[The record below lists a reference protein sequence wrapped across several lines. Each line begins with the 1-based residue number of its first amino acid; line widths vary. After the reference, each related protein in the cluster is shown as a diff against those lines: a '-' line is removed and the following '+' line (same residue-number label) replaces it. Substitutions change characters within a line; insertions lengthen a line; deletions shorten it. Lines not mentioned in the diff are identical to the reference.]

1 MSAAPIQ
8 SKVIAANAV
17 TTEMLAG
24 VRITADEILPLKVDE
39 ATLRGNAITLSKLDA
54 EGSGA

>member
-8 SKVIAANAV
+8 SKVIITNAV

-24 VRITADEILPLKVDE
+24 ELIVDGKILLLKVDE
-39 ATLRGNAITLSKLDA
+39 ATLRSSAIAVSKLGID
-54 EGSGA
+54 GSGA